1 MSSFGLQDV
10 SRLQLVSKKVTFSY
24 FLSEKYFDW
33 EEKITETFFFRRLLH
48 SNAIKTI
55 ESKAFDGLVL
65 EQLWVNWRIDWFPLK
80 LWRGDKFHGLN
91 VFFFW
96 SMISRVF
103 AMSIKSFL
111 V

>member
-33 EEKITETFFFRRLLH
+33 EEKITETYFFFRRLLH

-55 ESKAFDGLVL
+55 ESKAFDGLAL

-80 LWRGDKFHGLN
+80 L
-91 VFFFW
+91 
-96 SMISRVF
+96 
-103 AMSIKSFL
+103 
-111 V
+111 